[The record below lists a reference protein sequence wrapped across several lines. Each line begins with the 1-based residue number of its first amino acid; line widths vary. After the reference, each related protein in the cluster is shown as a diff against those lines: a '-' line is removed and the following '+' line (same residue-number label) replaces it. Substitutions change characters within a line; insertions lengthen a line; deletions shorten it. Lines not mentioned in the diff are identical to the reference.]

1 MWQQEAFGA
10 DTGNNLLA
18 PEALRACDSS
28 GLGTG
33 FPGLE
38 GCASQEVGV
47 GAGGGWETLLPQPL
61 APPLV
66 LAASSPEAFPNG
78 TEVLGGL
85 DSKDDAGDQ
94 EEGAP
99 PQAEP
104 EGVLGQRMW
113 GQHAVLGSGAL
124 RHGSTPPAPPLT
136 QRGARGRDLRPEGK
150 AQGVGAWSP
159 PPPAASLSTSPE
171 SWGRALTQGSATMS
185 HRITRPLSRAPER
198 GWQVA
203 MR

>member
-1 MWQQEAFGA
+1 MWKSCVSSELVELQHRHRAECVSPQAQTLSP
-10 DTGNNLLA
+10 DTGTSPKPGRAELPKARNCGCAAARSLRGRHREQPWA
-18 PEALRACDSS
+18 PEALRARDSS

-47 GAGGGWETLLPQPL
+47 GAAGGWEALLPQPL

-113 GQHAVLGSGAL
+113 GQHAVLGAL
-124 RHGSTPPAPPLT
+124 RHGSTPPA
-136 QRGARGRDLRPEGK
+136 
-150 AQGVGAWSP
+150 
-159 PPPAASLSTSPE
+159 
-171 SWGRALTQGSATMS
+171 S
-185 HRITRPLSRAPER
+185 H
-198 GWQVA
+198 
-203 MR
+203 